1 MFADMAKFTVVGLSC
16 ALYVV
21 HIYERIVPFT
31 GLAAKSHTDQ
41 EILDSWS
48 SAQICRSKIRSYT
61 HPQTG
66 KRFGDTS
73 WSLWISTS
81 RSILS
86 LIVPEQL
93 NDFYGLWN
101 ENRWIH
107 RNIAEVKVRP
117 SIRVTEEKPTQEETG
132 LPLKH
137 NLVVSHVMT
146 FADILTWL
154 WSDQTKSERQPGTLW
169 RLTLLDD
176 NLIS

>member
-1 MFADMAKFTVVGLSC
+1 MDAYRDIFGWWCVFLEGNAPSRCLDSIVGLNLSSVRKRWLESKQREGSSANKLPLIWGGACPRMFADMAKFTVVGLRC

-73 WSLWISTS
+73 WSL
-81 RSILS
+81 
-86 LIVPEQL
+86 
-93 NDFYGLWN
+93 
-101 ENRWIH
+101 
-107 RNIAEVKVRP
+107 
-117 SIRVTEEKPTQEETG
+117 
-132 LPLKH
+132 
-137 NLVVSHVMT
+137 
-146 FADILTWL
+146 
-154 WSDQTKSERQPGTLW
+154 
-169 RLTLLDD
+169 
-176 NLIS
+176 